1 MVGNQSVTDR
11 SNITGEKYAFWNKAV
26 KFKNEKQRG
35 DYANMVQNWIEI
47 RKNIEGIMCN
57 LTWLKE

>member
-1 MVGNQSVTDR
+1 MVGIQSVTDR

-26 KFKNEKQRG
+26 KFKKEKQRG

-47 RKNIEGIMCN
+47 RKNIEGIMYN

>member
-1 MVGNQSVTDR
+1 MVGIQSVTDR
-11 SNITGEKYAFWNKAV
+11 SNITGEKYAFWNQAV
-26 KFKNEKQRG
+26 KFKKEKQRG

-47 RKNIEGIMCN
+47 RKNIEGIMYN